1 MFNDRMGENK
11 GDFVGL
17 CPAERGCSLTC
28 SPAIWRSVNDD
39 SVRCSV
45 SNIQLKVK
53 QSRQWS

>member
-53 QSRQWS
+53 QSRQ